1 MTGNLFPEV
10 NHSKKRRKLLKKS
23 VLFLDTEHAIYMKS
37 PLKVAPIRPEILA
50 IETQQIMQVSTL
62 AMDDPE
68 VIAMWY
74 GESDV
79 STPDFICAAATEALQ
94 RGQTFYTHK
103 WGIPKLRETLAAY
116 TCDLYGVDVST
127 NRVTVTSSGMTGI
140 MILMQALVGLGDNII
155 LVDPIWPN
163 GGSAAQVMGGE
174 VRRVSLEANSQGN
187 WHLDLEKLF
196 AATDSRTR
204 MIFIN
209 SPGNP
214 TGWMVES
221 DQQKE
226 ILNFCR
232 NHRIWI
238 VADEVYSR
246 LVYDRRVAPS
256 FLEIAEPEDPV
267 VVVNSFSKSWAM
279 TGWRLG
285 WLTHPERLKEKIGDL
300 IEYNTS
306 GTPEFLQEAGIT
318 AVRDGEDTVTNMIE
332 RCRAGRDAASCRLSA
347 MNRVTYSPPAAAFYA
362 FFKVDGID
370 NSLDFAKCL
379 ATEYKLGVAPGT
391 AFGPSGEGWLRICF
405 AQSTDRIDEAMNRLE
420 HAMVKV

>member
-1 MTGNLFPEV
+1 
-10 NHSKKRRKLLKKS
+10 
-23 VLFLDTEHAIYMKS
+23 MKF

-50 IETQQIMQVSTL
+50 IETQQIMQVSSL

-68 VIAMWY
+68 VIALWY

-103 WGIPKLRETLAAY
+103 WGIPALRETLAAY
-116 TCDLYGVDVST
+116 TGNLYGVDIST
-127 NRVTVTSSGMTGI
+127 DRVTVTSSGMTGI
-140 MILMQALVGLGDNII
+140 MILMQALVGSGDNII

-174 VRRVSLEANSQGN
+174 VRRVSLEADSQGN
-187 WHLDLEKLF
+187 WHLNLEKLF
-196 AATDSRTR
+196 AATDDRTR

-214 TGWMVES
+214 TGWMMER
-221 DQQKE
+221 DQQKT

-232 NHRIWI
+232 DNRIWA
-238 VADEVYSR
+238 VADEVYGR
-246 LVYDRRVAPS
+246 LVYDRHVAPS
-256 FLEIAEPEDPV
+256 FIEIAEPEDPV

-285 WLTHPERLKEKIGDL
+285 WLTHPKRLTEKIGDL

-306 GTPEFLQEAGIT
+306 GTPEFLQEAGIK
-318 AVRDGEDTVTNMIE
+318 AVQDGEDTIGDMVE
-332 RCRAGRDAASCRLSA
+332 RCRAGRDAASRRLAA
-347 MNRVTYSPPAAAFYA
+347 MARVTYSPPAAAFYA

-370 NSLDFAKCL
+370 NSLDFAKRL

-391 AFGPSGEGWLRICF
+391 AFGPSGEGWLRLCF
-405 AQSTDRIDEAMNRLE
+405 AQSPGRIDEAMDRLE
-420 HAMVKV
+420 RAMVEV

>member
-1 MTGNLFPEV
+1 
-10 NHSKKRRKLLKKS
+10 
-23 VLFLDTEHAIYMKS
+23 MKP

-68 VIAMWY
+68 IIAMWY

-103 WGIPKLRETLAAY
+103 WGIPRLRETLAAY
-116 TCDLYGVDVST
+116 TRNLYGVDVLAD
-127 NRVTVTSSGMTGI
+127 RVTVTSSGMTGI
-140 MILMQALVGLGDNII
+140 MILMQALVGSGDNII
-155 LVDPIWPN
+155 LIDPIWPN

-187 WHLDLEKLF
+187 WHLNLEKLF
-196 AATDSRTR
+196 AATDDRTR

-214 TGWMVES
+214 TGWMIER
-221 DQQKE
+221 DQQNA

-232 NHRIWI
+232 DNRIWI

-256 FLEIAEPEDPV
+256 FIEIAEPEDPV
-267 VVVNSFSKSWAM
+267 VIVNSFSKSWAM

-285 WLTHPERLKEKIGDL
+285 WLTHPKRLTEKIGDL

-306 GTPEFLQEAGIT
+306 GTPEFLQEAGIK
-318 AVRDGEDTVTNMIE
+318 AVRDGEDTVGSMVE
-332 RCRAGRDAASCRLSA
+332 RCRAGRDAASRRLSSMA
-347 MNRVTYSPPAAAFYA
+347 RVTYSPPAAAFYA

-370 NSLDFAKCL
+370 NSLNFAKRL
-379 ATEYKLGVAPGT
+379 ATEYKVGVAPGT
-391 AFGPSGEGWLRICF
+391 AFGPSGEGWLRLCF
-405 AQSTDRIDEAMNRLE
+405 AQSPERVDEAMDRLAR
-420 HAMVKV
+420 AMAEV

>member
-1 MTGNLFPEV
+1 
-10 NHSKKRRKLLKKS
+10 
-23 VLFLDTEHAIYMKS
+23 MKS
-37 PLKVAPIRPEILA
+37 PLKDAPIRPEILA

>member
-1 MTGNLFPEV
+1 
-10 NHSKKRRKLLKKS
+10 
-23 VLFLDTEHAIYMKS
+23 MKS

>member
-1 MTGNLFPEV
+1 
-10 NHSKKRRKLLKKS
+10 
-23 VLFLDTEHAIYMKS
+23 MKS
-37 PLKVAPIRPEILA
+37 PLKVAPIRPEVLA

-79 STPDFICAAATEALQ
+79 STPDFICAAATEALR

-116 TCDLYGVDVST
+116 TCDLYGVNIST

-140 MILMQALVGLGDNII
+140 MILMQALVGSGDNII

-370 NSLDFAKCL
+370 NSLDFAKRL
-379 ATEYKLGVAPGT
+379 ATEYKVGVAPGT

-420 HAMVKV
+420 RAMVEV

>member
-1 MTGNLFPEV
+1 
-10 NHSKKRRKLLKKS
+10 
-23 VLFLDTEHAIYMKS
+23 MKS

-50 IETQQIMQVSTL
+50 LETQQIMQVSTL
-62 AMDDPE
+62 AMDNPE

-256 FLEIAEPEDPV
+256 FLEIAEPEDPI

-370 NSLDFAKCL
+370 NSLDFAKRL
-379 ATEYKLGVAPGT
+379 ATEYKVGAAPGT

-420 HAMVKV
+420 RAMVEV

>member
-1 MTGNLFPEV
+1 
-10 NHSKKRRKLLKKS
+10 
-23 VLFLDTEHAIYMKS
+23 MKS
-37 PLKVAPIRPEILA
+37 PLKDAPIRPEILA

-209 SPGNP
+209 TPGNP

>member
-1 MTGNLFPEV
+1 
-10 NHSKKRRKLLKKS
+10 
-23 VLFLDTEHAIYMKS
+23 MKS
-37 PLKVAPIRPEILA
+37 PLKDAPIRPEILA

-163 GGSAAQVMGGE
+163 GGSAAQGMGGE